1 MAENRA
7 TKGRPGRRRSVDLK
21 QLYETAARHFNSRGF
36 HGTSLADLA
45 AELGVTKAA
54 LYYYVADKQD
64 LLYRLHTISLEAARD
79 SLSRATEEGNSGLEK
94 VRLVVYYFIAAI
106 TESQTACMIL
116 QESGALKPE
125 HASEIVSGSREVEHR
140 LRDLVA
146 EGIADGSIISSDP
159 KLAAFV
165 LVGSMHWV
173 ARWYRPNGMWTG
185 HQIADG
191 ISAMVARGLSTNPA
205 PALPADIAK
214 PALTAFSQDGL
225 WDPGADEGQRSN

>member
-1 MAENRA
+1 MAEQHLRR
-7 TKGRPGRRRSVDLK
+7 KGPGRRRSVDLK
-21 QLYETAARHFNSRGF
+21 QLYETAARHFNSHGF

-64 LLYRLHTISLEAARD
+64 LLYRLHAISLQAARD
-79 SLSRATEEGNSGLEK
+79 SLARAMDEGHTGLEK

-125 HASEIVSGSREVEHR
+125 HAAEILSGSRAVEHQ

-146 EGIADGSIISSDP
+146 EGIEDGSIISSDP
-159 KLAAFV
+159 KLATFV

-173 ARWYRPNGMWTG
+173 ARWYRPDGAWTG

-191 ISAMVARGLSTNPA
+191 VSAMVARGLSTNPA
-205 PALPADIAK
+205 PGLPADIAK
-214 PALTAFSQDGL
+214 PALTAFSQDSPRNS
-225 WDPGADEGQRSN
+225 WPDTTRNPD